1 MYYTLYAE
9 TPKLGFWQN
18 KAHATKAVVSFM
30 PTTNYL
36 PKWMKIKNCLDYYS
50 DMFSDFSTEKAAE
63 KLKFMELEKDMKIS
77 SLSSGML
84 ASMFKTYVLMFSNYI
99 IFILMVYLAMALSK
113 SLLSNISMEKPFH
126 LDFS

>member
-1 MYYTLYAE
+1 
-9 TPKLGFWQN
+9 
-18 KAHATKAVVSFM
+18 
-30 PTTNYL
+30 
-36 PKWMKIKNCLDYYS
+36 MKIKNCLDYYS